1 MTLAEIQARH
11 GEHYKNHGWNPNGDI
26 GRMFEDVKFLLSDR
40 KRLLDEHA
48 EAILHKN
55 LAIKSL
61 EIINREQE
69 TEIRLL
75 REVVKACDVFMN
87 DEGLEL
93 SAGFKM
99 HDVARAAL
107 AEFDK
112 GKA

>member
-61 EIINREQE
+61 EIINREHE

-75 REVVKACDVFMN
+75 REVVSVADMFGVNALGGQVF
-87 DEGLEL
+87 
-93 SAGFKM
+93 KV
-99 HDVARAAL
+99 HRAAL